1 MKKRLSIAALA
12 VNFVLAVVF
21 SMLFTQTF
29 GVDVNP
35 IVTGAVI
42 TAVGTTVQ
50 YFAPQTLSGKFMM
63 ALQTQVWTSDI
74 IENPFPDGSFIKQS
88 KDLSEWVDHDKINL
102 VEAGVEPAVYED
114 YFNGNEDPLP
124 LANINDIP
132 HEVVLKTYSTEQTR
146 HRDLQDVE
154 LQYDK
159 RASIIKRHKQA
170 LDRNMAVRA
179 SFAWTPAADNAYN
192 KLIAMGGSDS
202 VIDAIIDVQ
211 AFMASNDLDGE
222 LNVCLTPEHMAKIRK
237 EDKSLYKDI
246 LNEKSMYGFKVF
258 QYSKSPLFTSANV
271 KKPMGSAVESGDKRA
286 SFFWATGEVFRALGS
301 VEMYANLKDSAYQAD
316 TLSFAQRALI
326 GAMRANNPKYFGAI
340 V

>member
-1 MKKRLSIAALA
+1 MKRLSLTALA
-12 VNFVLAVVF
+12 VNFLIALVLSFVVAQYFNINPFATAGVYTAVVA
-21 SMLFTQTF
+21 
-29 GVDVNP
+29 G
-35 IVTGAVI
+35 
-42 TAVGTTVQ
+42 VQ
-50 YFAPQTLSGKFMM
+50 YLAPNLFAGKALM
-63 ALQTQVWTSDI
+63 ALQTQVWTSEI

-159 RASIIKRHKQA
+159 RSSIIKRHKQA

-179 SFAWTPAADNAYN
+179 AFAWTPSATNAFN
-192 KLIAMGGSDS
+192 KVTALATDS
-202 VIDAIIDVQ
+202 IIDAIIDMQ
-211 AFMASNDLDGE
+211 AFLAGLDLQGN
-222 LNVCLTPEHMAKIRK
+222 LNVCLTPDHMAKIRK
-237 EDKSLYKDI
+237 EDKVLYKDI
-246 LNEKSMYGFKVF
+246 LNEKQMYGFNVF

-271 KKPMGSAVESGDKRA
+271 KKPMGSAAEAGDKRA
-286 SFFWATGEVFRALGS
+286 SFFWASEEVFRALGS
-301 VEMYANLKDSAYQAD
+301 VEMYANLRDSGTQAD

-326 GAMRANNPKYFGAI
+326 GAMRANSPKYFGAI

>member
-29 GVDVNP
+29 AVAVNP

-42 TAVGTTVQ
+42 TAVGATVQ
-50 YFAPQTLSGKFMM
+50 YFAPQLFTGKAMM
-63 ALQTQVWTSDI
+63 ALQTQVWTSEI
-74 IENPFPDGSFIKQS
+74 IENPFPDGSFVKKS

-114 YFNGNEDPLP
+114 YFNGSETALP

-159 RASIIKRHKQA
+159 KASIIKRHKQA

-179 SFAWTPAADNAYN
+179 SFAWTPAATNAFN
-192 KLIAMGGSDS
+192 KLTTLAPGDS
-202 VIDAIIDVQ
+202 AVDAIIDIQ
-211 AFMASNDLDGE
+211 AFMASLDLNGD
-222 LNVCLTPEHMAKIRK
+222 LNMCLTPELMARIRK
-237 EDKSLYKDI
+237 EDKVLYKDI
-246 LNEKSMYGFKVF
+246 LNEQKMYGFNVF

-271 KKPMGSAVESGDKRA
+271 KKPMGSAPEAGDKRA
-286 SFFWATGEVFRALGS
+286 SFFWATDEVFRAMGS
-301 VEMYANLKDSAYQAD
+301 VEMYANLRDSAFQAD

-326 GAMRANNPKYFGAI
+326 GAMRASNPKYFGAI

>member
-1 MKKRLSIAALA
+1 MKRLSLVALA
-12 VNFVLAVVF
+12 VNFLIALVLSFVAAQVF
-21 SMLFTQTF
+21 NI
-29 GVDVNP
+29 NP
-35 IVTGAVI
+35 IATAATI
-42 TAVGTTVQ
+42 TAVSATVE
-50 YFAPQTLSGKFMM
+50 YFAPSLFTGKTLMS
-63 ALQTQVWTSDI
+63 LNTQVWTSDI

-159 RASIIKRHKQA
+159 RSSIIKRHKQA
-170 LDRNMAVRA
+170 LDRNMGVRA
-179 SFAWTPAADNAYN
+179 AFAWTPAANNAFN
-192 KLIAMGGSDS
+192 KVINPAAGDS
-202 VIDAIIDVQ
+202 IVDAVIDIR
-211 AFMASNDLDGE
+211 AFMDENDLTGE
-222 LNVCLTPEHMAKIRK
+222 LNVCFNPTHMARIRK
-237 EDKSLYKDI
+237 EDAKLYKEI
-246 LNEKSMYGFKVF
+246 LNESVMYGFKVF
-258 QYSKSPLFTSANV
+258 QYSKNPLFNSANV
-271 KKPMGSAVESGDKRA
+271 KKPMGSTVEAGDKRA
-286 SFFWATGEVFRALGS
+286 TFFWASDEVFRALGS
-301 VEMYANLKDSAYQAD
+301 VEMYANLRDSAYQAD

-326 GAMRANNPKYFGAI
+326 GAMRANSPKYFGAI

>member
-1 MKKRLSIAALA
+1 MKRLSLTALA
-12 VNFVLAVVF
+12 VNFLIALVLSFVAAQVF
-21 SMLFTQTF
+21 NI
-29 GVDVNP
+29 NP
-35 IVTGAVI
+35 VATAITI
-42 TAVGTTVQ
+42 TAVSAGVQ
-50 YFAPQTLSGKFMM
+50 YFAPNLFAGKALM
-63 ALQTQVWTSDI
+63 ALQTQVWTSEI

-88 KDLSEWVDHDKINL
+88 KDLSEWVNHDKINL

-114 YFNGNEDPLP
+114 YFNGSETALP

-159 RASIIKRHKQA
+159 RTSIIKRHKQA

-179 SFAWTPAADNAYN
+179 SYAWTPATSNAFN
-192 KLIAMGGSDS
+192 KVTALSGSDS
-202 VIDAIIDVQ
+202 IIDAIIDVQ
-211 AFMASNDLDGE
+211 AFMASLDLQGE
-222 LNVCLTPEHMAKIRK
+222 LNVCFTPDHMAKIRK
-237 EDKSLYKDI
+237 EDKVLYKDI
-246 LNEKSMYGFKVF
+246 LNEKQMYGFKVF

-271 KKPMGSAVESGDKRA
+271 KKPMGSAAEAGDKRA
-286 SFFWATGEVFRALGS
+286 SFFWASEEVFRALGS
-301 VEMYANLKDSAYQAD
+301 VEMYANLRDSAFQAD

-326 GAMRANNPKYFGAI
+326 GAMRANSPKYFGAI